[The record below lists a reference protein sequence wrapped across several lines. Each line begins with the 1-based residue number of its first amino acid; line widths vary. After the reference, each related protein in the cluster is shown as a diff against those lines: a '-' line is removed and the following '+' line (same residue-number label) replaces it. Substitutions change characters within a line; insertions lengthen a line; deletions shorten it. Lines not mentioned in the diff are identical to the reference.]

1 MRERRV
7 KKGVGGVTKQKMK
20 RDKKGLELEEVRPI
34 TGCSVAFKDAWDR
47 WPLQTISLHRAASSP
62 EEIRDSSIPP
72 STHAPRL
79 LRAPLSS
86 PPPSSHLGV
95 SPSQRRFDVAQRE
108 QAAVGHGRRGAAA
121 VLLGHWAI
129 GPLGCGCGAPR
140 PAGLCAAWHFQ
151 VSLKRSGGVNPL

>member
-1 MRERRV
+1 
-7 KKGVGGVTKQKMK
+7 MK
-20 RDKKGLELEEVRPI
+20 RDKKELELEEVRPI

-47 WPLQTISLHRAASSP
+47 WPLQTISLHRAASSV

-79 LRAPLSS
+79 LRAPLFS

-108 QAAVGHGRRGAAA
+108 RAAVGHGGGGGLPRCCWATGPSDRWDAAA
-121 VLLGHWAI
+121 ARLDQRGSALPGT
-129 GPLGCGCGAPR
+129 
-140 PAGLCAAWHFQ
+140 F
-151 VSLKRSGGVNPL
+151 RSH